1 MTPRRAAP
9 LLADRLPVYAD
20 DRSLRAAIC
29 PGADDGA
36 WRSLTSATGFPR
48 ARPWGGRHVPSVV
61 AWFAAYEAGGKAPAP
76 EMTDE
81 ERAAGWNT
89 PKRRRRG

>member
-1 MTPRRAAP
+1 MKRAAP
-9 LLADRLPVYAD
+9 LLIERLPVYAD
-20 DRSLRAAIC
+20 DASLRAAIC

-36 WRSLTSATGFPR
+36 WRSLIGADGFPR
-48 ARPWGGRHVPSVV
+48 PRSWGGRHVPSVI
-61 AWFAAYEAGGKAPAP
+61 AWFDQYEAGGKPPAP
-76 EMTDE
+76 ELTDE